1 MSDAWAQDALSVAR
15 TKQASRAAQA
25 RNSSDRLRGVDPTV
39 NELEYTQEQI
49 EFMMAMDEYKKRSR
63 RMFPTYSEILTV
75 LKGLGYQ
82 KV

>member
-1 MSDAWAQDALSVAR
+1 MSDAWTQDALSVAR